1 MNGNLVSLT
10 RREFLSSGLSAA
22 AFASLGGGCLTAPAA
37 SAGDLMP
44 LGVITYSFASM
55 PLRPFATAEYAKA
68 AGLTSLE
75 LKIEH
80 LQQDAGAPGGGKR
93 INKFAPEL
101 RAQYDD
107 WFKTVGV
114 GTYREL
120 RRKYDDLG
128 VKIRILKTAIGRE
141 KCREGGT
148 ADFWCEVAKTLGA
161 DTITFEAPPA
171 KGWAKTGPFLAE
183 LAKKHGI
190 RFGFHNHLQLRPDT
204 YAGPDSIFQY
214 SKDIG
219 LCFDIGHFV
228 AANGAAASLEFVK
241 RHHDRIFSYHL
252 KDRKEN
258 APKIPA
264 CPYGEGDVPFKELFA
279 LIRREGW
286 VVPGDLELEYSY
298 DRKTTDA
305 AKEVAR
311 GAVYLRQLFKEVQS

>member
-1 MNGNLVSLT
+1 MESSFHLST
-10 RREFLSSGLSAA
+10 RREFLDAGLAA
-22 AFASLGGGCLTAPAA
+22 MGSLALGRVGFAAEAPV
-37 SAGDLMP
+37 DLMP

-75 LKIEH
+75 LKVEH
-80 LQQDAGAPGGGKR
+80 LQQDAGAPGDGKR
-93 INKFAPEL
+93 INKFAPAL
-101 RAQYDD
+101 KAKYDD
-107 WFKTVGV
+107 WFKTVTV
-114 GTYREL
+114 GTYGEL

-128 VKIRILKTAIGRE
+128 VKVRILKVAIGRE
-141 KCREGGT
+141 TCREGGT

-183 LAKKHGI
+183 LAKRHGI

-252 KDRKEN
+252 KDRKE
-258 APKIPA
+258 KDEKTPA
-264 CPYGEGDVPFKELFA
+264 CPYGEGDVPFEKLFA

-286 VVPGDLELEYSY
+286 IVPGDLELEYKY

-305 AKEVAR
+305 AKEVAK
-311 GAVYLRQLFKEVQS
+311 GAAYLRRIFKKVEA